1 MTDERLD
8 RLIRDADPYRP
19 EVIGRLD
26 GAGQTLIEEI
36 MSEPIA
42 HRSLRR
48 RLVTA
53 VAAAAVLI
61 TALGV
66 SVALRNHPGGPDRQ
80 QALPVT
86 SSPAVAPDSEAYSQL
101 VLRAAE
107 QNPRLLIGE
116 AGWKA
121 TTVYGFTEDTG
132 TIAFS
137 KGGLQLEFNWYPAD
151 QYDGYYEDRLN
162 VSKPEAATV
171 AGQPGNRFKYS
182 DSDWAIMVKPKDNT
196 FVELRTGGNWTR
208 ARFDEVVAT
217 IVRADVPTWLA
228 ALPPEIVTPGKADEA
243 ADKLLVGIPLP
254 PKFDKA
260 ALAGLGVNDPYQ
272 FSAGVTSAVGCGWIE
287 EYLRAKK
294 IGDQIAMKKAT
305 DALRSSHNW
314 KALKDMTEEGD
325 WAEAFWELADKV
337 VAGKVPAG
345 YKDWIGCH

>member
-1 MTDERLD
+1 MTDEQLD
-8 RLIRDADPYRP
+8 RMVRDADPYRP
-19 EVIGRLD
+19 EVIGQLD

-42 HRSLRR
+42 TRSLRR

-86 SSPAVAPDSEAYSQL
+86 SSPSTAKAAGTYSQL

-107 QNPRLLIGE
+107 QNPRLLIEE

-132 TIAFS
+132 TIAFT
-137 KGGLQLEFNWYPAD
+137 KGALQLEFNWYPANT
-151 QYDGYYEDRLN
+151 YPGYYESRLK

-171 AGQPGNRFKYS
+171 AGLPGFRFKYS
-182 DSDWAIMVKPKDNT
+182 DSDWAIQLKPKDST

-243 ADKLLVGIPLP
+243 ADKVLADIPLP

-260 ALAGLGVNDPYQ
+260 KLAGLGVNDPYQ
-272 FSAGVTSAVGCGWIE
+272 FTAGVTSAVGCGWIE
-287 EYLRAKK
+287 EFLRAKTA
-294 IGDQIAMKKAT
+294 GDQAAMKKAT
-305 DALRSSHNW
+305 DALSSSHNW
-314 KALKDMTEEGD
+314 KALKALVDEGD

-337 VAGKVPAG
+337 ATGTVPDG
-345 YKDWIGCH
+345 YKDWIGCK